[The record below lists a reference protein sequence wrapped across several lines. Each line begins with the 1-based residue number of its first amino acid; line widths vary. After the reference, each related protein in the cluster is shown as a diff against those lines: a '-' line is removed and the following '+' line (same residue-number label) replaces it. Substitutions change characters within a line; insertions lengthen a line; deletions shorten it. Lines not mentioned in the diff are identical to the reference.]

1 MLPPQRWR
9 RWLRHAYAA
18 ALIVVIVVLKLSAA
32 QLLSAHHAPISGPAA
47 TPARGSCAAVNAFL
61 VMWTASP
68 KLSTV
73 AGAEADMPAFKSG
86 FSSIG
91 IPFSSSKLGWAA
103 ANVVNTTTKLS
114 FDLDEYHGLPAADLR
129 AWVNA
134 ITAIGTDCHTPVSVI
149 HSVIGF

>member
-1 MLPPQRWR
+1 
-9 RWLRHAYAA
+9 
-18 ALIVVIVVLKLSAA
+18 VVIVVLKLSAA
-32 QLLSAHHAPISGPAA
+32 QLLSAHNAPISGPAA

-73 AGAEADMPAFKSG
+73 AGAEADMPAFKSA

-129 AWVNA
+129 AWVSA
-134 ITAIGTDCHTPVSVI
+134 ITVIGTVCHTPVSVI
-149 HSVIGF
+149 HKVTGF